1 MKTNKAGVGGG
12 GDGHEGVNWEFLLIL
27 LLLLR
32 VDSVGSALES
42 IKGILT
48 SSPFSQTFQSMAAF
62 EI

>member
-12 GDGHEGVNWEFLLIL
+12 GDGHEGVNWEFLLL
-27 LLLLR
+27 LIR
-32 VDSVGSALES
+32 GVVRCGES

>member
-12 GDGHEGVNWEFLLIL
+12 GDGHEGVNFSSGVE
-27 LLLLR
+27 R
-32 VDSVGSALES
+32 RES